1 MEFARAMRCCQ
12 SMTMLAGIALV
23 ATSAVGGSA
32 ARAQTPYWAGR
43 TIDLIISTEAG
54 IAFDVTARLAGR
66 HIARH
71 LPGNPNLVARNMPGA
86 GHIRA
91 ANYIYGQAPKDG
103 TTIGTLLPVFVTSQ
117 VIDRSDAIQFDSAKF
132 SWIGSSA
139 WATSTTYVLASTGV
153 ASIEDAR
160 KRQVLMGGTG
170 AGAYSTL
177 FPVIM
182 NNLLGTKFKVIAGY
196 KGTAELNIALDRG
209 EVEGRAGVPLPS
221 IKLERPEWLA
231 ARKINIIVQAGL
243 ERDPEL
249 RQVPLLIDFAADDEQ
264 RRVLRLFSADAALGR
279 PIIAPPGIPAERLAE
294 LRAAFAAAMA
304 DPLYRK
310 EAADIGAE
318 VVPVTGEKLQSI
330 VDEIVSTPP
339 GIVAKAKQATDRGN
353 AIMPAQKTK

>member
-1 MEFARAMRCCQ
+1 MRAAHSLGCAMR
-12 SMTMLAGIALV
+12 SKAAAVVAIA
-23 ATSAVGGSA
+23 SALGMSNDPA
-32 ARAQTPYWAGR
+32 NAQTPFWAGK

-132 SWIGSSA
+132 SWIGASA

-153 ASIEDAR
+153 TSVEDAK

-196 KGTAELNIALDRG
+196 RGTAELNIALDRG

-231 ARKINIIVQAGL
+231 TRKINIIVQAGL

-249 RQVPLLIDFAADDEQ
+249 QNVPLLIDFAANDDQ

-279 PIIAPPGIPAERLAE
+279 PIIAPPGIPPERLAD

-318 VVPVTGEKLQSI
+318 VVPVAGAKLQAI
-330 VDEIVSTPP
+330 VEEIVATPP
-339 GIVAKAKQATDRGN
+339 GIVAKAKQATERGETV
-353 AIMPAQKTK
+353 ATEPRK